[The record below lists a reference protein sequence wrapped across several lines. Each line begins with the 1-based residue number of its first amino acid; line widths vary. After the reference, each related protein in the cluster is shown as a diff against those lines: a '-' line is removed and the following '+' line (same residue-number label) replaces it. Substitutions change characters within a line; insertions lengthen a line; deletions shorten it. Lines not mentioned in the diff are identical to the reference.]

1 MRTALVVILFA
12 VSTFAQDQSA
22 IAAAESA
29 CGPKEVEFHI
39 KTDTSHPPTFQPD
52 AGKALVFVV
61 EDQKF
66 KAIRDVTTRVGLDG
80 TWVGANHGNSY
91 LLFSVEPG
99 EHHLCAD
106 WTSGFLPGGRLVT
119 LANFTAEPANV
130 YFFRVRTSGGPASYI
145 DGRGLQSDH
154 EAAIDLEQVNSD
166 EGKLLVVSSPLSNS
180 QPKNQRAVK

>member
-12 VSTFAQDQSA
+12 VSAFAQDQSA

-29 CGPKEVEFHI
+29 CGPKDVEFHI
-39 KTDTSHPPTFQPD
+39 KTDISHHPVFQPD

-66 KAIRDVTTRVGLDG
+66 KAVKEVTARVGLDG
-80 TWVGANHGNSY
+80 AWVGATHGNSH
-91 LLFSVEPG
+91 LFFSVEPG

-106 WTSGFLPGGRLVT
+106 WMSSFLPDGRLVT
-119 LANFTAEPANV
+119 LANFTAEPGKV
-130 YFFRVRTSGGPASYI
+130 YFFRVRTSGGPASYV
-145 DGRGLQSDH
+145 DGRSFQSDH
-154 EAAIDLEQVNSD
+154 AAAIDLEQVNSD
-166 EGKLLVVSSPLSNS
+166 EGNLLVVSSPLSNS